1 MEENMSGIGFSI
13 LLGCIGL
20 VVGFSGANFRV
31 NGAKKKANDLI
42 DKANK
47 EIEKAKRNAAVEQ
60 KEETARTRRGRRIRT
75 VRR

>member
-1 MEENMSGIGFSI
+1 MSGIGFSI

-47 EIEKAKRNAAVEQ
+47 
-60 KEETARTRRGRRIRT
+60 
-75 VRR
+75 